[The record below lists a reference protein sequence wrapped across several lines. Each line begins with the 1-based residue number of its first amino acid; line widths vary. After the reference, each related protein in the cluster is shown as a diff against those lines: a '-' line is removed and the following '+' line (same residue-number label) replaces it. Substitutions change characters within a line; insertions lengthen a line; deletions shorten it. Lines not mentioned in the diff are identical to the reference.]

1 MLLSH
6 TSRRQENHESI
17 FRKLRYPAILPLYKN
32 ILEHKVYTVHVYG
45 PLKLQ
50 EKDN

>member
-1 MLLSH
+1 MRLSQA
-6 TSRRQENHESI
+6 SLRQENPESI
-17 FRKLRYPAILPLYKN
+17 FRWLRYPAILPLYKN
-32 ILEHKVYTVHVYG
+32 ILEQKFYTVHVYG

>member
-1 MLLSH
+1 MLLPH
-6 TSRRQENHESI
+6 TSLRQENHESI

-32 ILEHKVYTVHVYG
+32 ILEHKFYTVHVYG

>member
-6 TSRRQENHESI
+6 AILRQENHESI

-32 ILEHKVYTVHVYG
+32 ILEHKFYTVHVYG
-45 PLKLQ
+45 PIKLQ